1 MLPFCKPD
9 SSMIGWHMVQRAKIG
24 LSEVSLPLFNQW
36 WRWWWCN
43 YNNNPGLRIF
53 HAWSSQRLSWY
64 TGCFQIKSSCS
75 VAPLQPCESSEG
87 PVLSSIKCGLGLL
100 EARWTGCFV
109 GHEGGLSMHSQCV
122 CTHMHMHTHTGGQT
136 CPQMD
141 RDRKKEEEWD
151 VAVVAC
157 VGMVMVVA
165 DTVVC
170 IHCGSHWLSSLIT
183 NTWDVQFK
191 KIKGLSLAHSFGSFS
206 QCPFGLTAFEAVVR

>member
-1 MLPFCKPD
+1 M
-9 SSMIGWHMVQRAKIG
+9 
-24 LSEVSLPLFNQW
+24 
-36 WRWWWCN
+36 
-43 YNNNPGLRIF
+43 
-53 HAWSSQRLSWY
+53 
-64 TGCFQIKSSCS
+64 
-75 VAPLQPCESSEG
+75 
-87 PVLSSIKCGLGLL
+87 
-100 EARWTGCFV
+100 

-122 CTHMHMHTHTGGQT
+122 CTHMHIHTHTGGQT

-183 NTWDVQFK
+183 NT
-191 KIKGLSLAHSFGSFS
+191 
-206 QCPFGLTAFEAVVR
+206 